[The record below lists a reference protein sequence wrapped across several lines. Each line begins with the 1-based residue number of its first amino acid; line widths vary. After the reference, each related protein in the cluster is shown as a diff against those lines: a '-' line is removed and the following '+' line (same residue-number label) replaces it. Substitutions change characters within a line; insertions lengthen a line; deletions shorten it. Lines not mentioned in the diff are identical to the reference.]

1 MLVIASVT
9 YALTQISSTPSRCG
23 MVWYSQ
29 EALPLAAILEAANVH
44 QSVKQHFQNR
54 ALVQQVIQAAL
65 EKNHCME
72 MSRMA
77 MVDTVVSL
85 LADGQKKCEEHDVG
99 IPLPDEHKD
108 SFMEKWLLLCLLWGI
123 GGSLCLK
130 EREEFSREICKLSSI
145 STPTG
150 KSHTLLDYE
159 VRIEDAEWHLW
170 SEQVPD
176 VEIEARQILDTDVVI
191 ATVDTV
197 RHTHIVQA
205 WVHDNKPIVLCG
217 PPGSGKTMSL
227 NNVLQALPNVEVAYL
242 NFSSETTPEL
252 ILKTIEQHCVLSTS
266 RNGLLLSPQ
275 QPGRALVLFCDEV
288 NIPAEDKYGTQRV
301 ISFMRQL
308 IEQKGFWRK
317 GNEWVTIERI
327 YFVCACN
334 PPTDPGRYPLSL
346 RFLRHAAV
354 LFVDYPGHESL
365 TKIFSVFANAMLK
378 LHPSLRRYG
387 MSLTEAMVDVYNENS
402 ARFDIRQH
410 PQYVYSPRELTR
422 WIRAMAQAPFN
433 SVEELA
439 RLWFH
444 EGLRLFHDRLVT
456 EEEREWCME
465 TFEAIGRR
473 RFTGADRA
481 CFMKPVY
488 FSNWLNKDYVSVDKE
503 QLRAHIEA
511 RLRVFY
517 EEELNVPLVVFDDVL
532 EHVLRIDRVLRQPFG
547 HLLLIGESGCGKTVL
562 SRFVAWMNG
571 MKVFQIKASRK
582 YSLQDFDDDL
592 RHVMRR
598 AGCHGEKTCF
608 IFDESNVL
616 QSAFLE
622 KMNALLASGS
632 IPGLFQ
638 GDEYNALM
646 TSCRQAFSRL
656 DTEEE
661 YFSAFTRQVQLNL
674 HVVFTMNPASSD
686 LRNRSRTSPAL
697 FNRCCVNWVG
707 TWSNEALLQVAREFT
722 RNIEN
727 ESLAS
732 VLVSI
737 HTSHSNRCSPR
748 DYLDLINHLS
758 KVYKSKREELEEQQL
773 SLNVGLSKLQETSRE
788 VQILSEDLDHKSKE
802 LEQKNAEAR

>member
-1 MLVIASVT
+1 
-9 YALTQISSTPSRCG
+9 
-23 MVWYSQ
+23 MVWYSE
-29 EALPLAAILEAANVH
+29 EALPLSAVLA
-44 QSVKQHFQNR
+44 SVKVHKAVKKHFESGG
-54 ALVQQVIQAAL
+54 LVEQVIVAAL
-65 EKNHCME
+65 QKTHCME

-77 MVDTVVSL
+77 MLNSVLSL
-85 LADGQKKCEEHDVG
+85 LADGSKQCGEYDVG
-99 IPLPDEHKD
+99 IPLSDEHQE
-108 SFMEKWLLLCLLWGI
+108 SFMEKWLLLSLLWGI

-130 EREEFSREICKLSSI
+130 EREEFSKDICALSSI
-145 STPTG
+145 STPSS
-150 KSHTLLDYE
+150 KNRSLLDYQ
-159 VRIEDAEWHLW
+159 VRIADAEWHLW
-170 SEQVPD
+170 SEEVPD
-176 VEIEARQILDTDVVI
+176 VEIEARQILSTDVVI
-191 ATVDTV
+191 STVDTV
-197 RHTHIVQA
+197 RHTQVVQA
-205 WVHDNKPIVLCG
+205 WVNDNKPIVLCG

-227 NNVLQALPNVEVAYL
+227 NSVLQSLPNVEVAYL
-242 NFSSETTPEL
+242 NFSSETTPDL
-252 ILKTIEQHCVLSTS
+252 ILKTVEQHCVYSTS
-266 RNGLLLSPQ
+266 RNGLVLSPQ

-308 IEQKGFWRK
+308 IEQKGYWRK
-317 GNEWVTIERI
+317 DNEWVTIERI
-327 YFVCACN
+327 FFVCACN

-346 RFLRHAAV
+346 RFLRHSAV
-354 LFVDYPGHESL
+354 LFVDYPGQESL
-365 TKIFSVFANAMLK
+365 IKIFSVFSNAMLK

-402 ARFDIRQH
+402 SRFDIHQH

-422 WIRAMAQAPFN
+422 WIRAMAQAQFN

-456 EEEREWCME
+456 EEERKWCVDS
-465 TFEAIGRR
+465 FEAIGRK
-473 RFTGADRA
+473 RFQGTDRA
-481 CFMKPVY
+481 AFKKPVY
-488 FSNWLNKDYVSVDKE
+488 FSNWLHKDYVSVEKE
-503 QLRAHIEA
+503 ELRAHVEA

-517 EEELNVPLVVFDDVL
+517 EEELNLPLVVFDDVL

-582 YSLQDFDDDL
+582 YTLEDFDEDL
-592 RHVMRR
+592 RSVMKR
-598 AGCHGEKTCF
+598 AGCQGEKVCF

-661 YFSAFTRQVQLNL
+661 YFSAFTKQVQLNL

-686 LRNRSRTSPAL
+686 IRNRSRTSPAL

-722 RNIEN
+722 KNIES
-727 ESLAS
+727 ETLAS
-732 VLVSI
+732 ALVSI
-737 HTSHSNRCSPR
+737 HTSHSKRSSPR

-758 KVYKSKREELEEQQL
+758 KVYASKREQLEEQQL
-773 SLNVGLSKLQETSRE
+773 ALNVGLAKLQETSGE
-788 VQILSEDLDHKSKE
+788 VQLLSADLDHKSQE
-802 LEQKNAEAR
+802 LERKNAEAR